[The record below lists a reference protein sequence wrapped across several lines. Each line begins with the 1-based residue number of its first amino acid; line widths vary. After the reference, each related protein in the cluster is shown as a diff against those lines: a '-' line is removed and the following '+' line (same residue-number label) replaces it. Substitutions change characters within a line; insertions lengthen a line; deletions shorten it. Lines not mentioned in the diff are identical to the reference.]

1 MRSLVVVL
9 LLTSLAHAE
18 SVPVVAVMPFRDL
31 SAARAPVGE
40 ALRETVTAD
49 LKEVPGLRVVERAA
63 IDRVI
68 SEQNLDAKKRDLDP
82 IASVRVGTLL
92 GANLIVAGAYQRVA
106 ADVRLTARFID
117 VASGEIRGSA
127 KVDGAADELLRLQ
140 DQLAVA
146 LLKSANLPAPV
157 VQRFVKRA
165 RPKVPYRAFELYG
178 DAVSTSDDIQRR
190 QLLQQAVAAGPQ
202 FSYAVR
208 DLEAL
213 QQRMKGYSDT
223 ADIKLAER
231 EQQLL
236 ARADDSHRPNVDRAQ
251 AARQL
256 LEELL
261 AARRYHALAEIA
273 LRPTYQKLD
282 GLTEP
287 SAYARF
293 MALAGLHQWEL
304 ALQAGE
310 AYLRALPTGTH
321 FREVEN
327 RMSSIVETRKKR
339 EARRAEYA
347 ADLKE
352 KRDGMVHDAAHQLQ
366 WDWAPCLAT
375 RWNSQLNELMLDN
388 CTAFVA
394 AYKNDP
400 RSEAKEH
407 VLAARMFVIL
417 ALAERGDFARA
428 RPLADQLLKDSDEW
442 DEELRK
448 VMSEWPTD

>member
-1 MRSLVVVL
+1 MRMLVAVL
-9 LLTSLAHAE
+9 LLTSLVHAE
-18 SVPVVAVMPFRDL
+18 AAPVVAVMPFRDL
-31 SAARAPVGE
+31 SATRAPVGE

-68 SEQNLDAKKRDLDP
+68 TEQNLDAKKRDLDA
-82 IASVRVGTLL
+82 ISSVRIGTLL
-92 GANLIVAGAYQRVA
+92 GASMIVAGAYQRVA
-106 ADVRLTARFID
+106 TDVRLTARFID

-127 KVDGAADELLRLQ
+127 KVDGAADELLHLQ
-140 DQLAVA
+140 DRLAVA

-157 VQRFVKRA
+157 VQRFAKRA
-165 RPKVPYRAFELYG
+165 RPKVPYHAFELYG
-178 DAVSTSDDIQRR
+178 DAVATRDETQRR
-190 QLLQQAVAAGPQ
+190 QLLEQAVTAGPQ

-213 QQRMKGYSDT
+213 QQRMKDYSDRSNT
-223 ADIKLAER
+223 KLAER

-236 ARADDSHRPNVDRAQ
+236 ARADDSNRPNVDRAR

-261 AARRYHALAEIA
+261 AARRYHALADIA
-273 LRPTYQKLD
+273 LRPTYTKLD

-287 SAYARF
+287 AAYARF
-293 MALAGLHQWEL
+293 MALAGLHQWEP

-310 AYLRALPTGTH
+310 AYLRALPTGGH
-321 FREVEN
+321 FRDVET

-339 EARRAEYA
+339 EERRAEYA

-352 KRDGMVHDAAHQLQ
+352 KRDGMVHDAAHQVE
-366 WDWAPCLAT
+366 WDWAPCVAT

-388 CTAFVA
+388 CRAFLA

-400 RSEAKEH
+400 RSEVQKH

-417 ALAERGDFARA
+417 ALAERGDFTHA
-428 RPLADQLLKDSDEW
+428 RPLAEQLLKDSDEW
-442 DEELRK
+442 DEELSK